1 MTPRLPLP
9 ISIMAR
15 VQLVVGHI
23 AVIVGWVT
31 MLVASL
37 AFWGLVMQSDL
48 VTAME
53 LDAELA
59 TTEATIERIGVHG
72 RRGPD
77 VYVDFTYEVAGQ
89 RFEQRSY
96 AANREAVPAAPVAE
110 YLVADPSRARL
121 AGLDARPMRG
131 GRLFLIGVI
140 AGATFALVCLIA
152 GVVAG
157 VRSRR
162 FFRRARLAV
171 GRVVDQHASSPDSR
185 VISVELE
192 YADAVHVH
200 AGAPWRTRVVV
211 SRGEAARATRGEVPM
226 LYDPARPERAMML
239 DQLECGV
246 RYREGRGIVAGGGWL
261 VAGILAPLVCIA
273 ANVVAI
279 AWSVL

>member
-1 MTPRLPLP
+1 MTPTSPIP
-9 ISIMAR
+9 ISTLAR
-15 VQLVVGHI
+15 VQLVIGHI

-53 LDAELA
+53 FDAELA
-59 TTEATIERIGVHG
+59 TTEATIQRIGVHG

-77 VYVDFTYEVAGQ
+77 VFVDFTYEVAGQ

-96 AANREAVPAAPVAE
+96 AASREAVPAAPVAE
-110 YLVADPSRARL
+110 YIVANPSRARL
-121 AGLDARPMRG
+121 DGLDARPMRG

-140 AGATFALVCLIA
+140 AGATFALICLIA

-157 VRSRR
+157 VRNRQ
-162 FFRRARLAV
+162 FFLRARLTV
-171 GRVVDQHASSPDSR
+171 GRVVDRKASSPDSR
-185 VISVELE
+185 VLALELE
-192 YADAVHVH
+192 YADAVH
-200 AGAPWRTRVVV
+200 ADSGGPWRTHVVV
-211 SRGEAARATRGEVPM
+211 SREAARVTSGDVPM
-226 LYDPARPERAMML
+226 LYDPARPARVMML

-246 RYREGRGIVAGGGWL
+246 RYREHRGIVAGGGWL
-261 VAGILAPLVCIA
+261 VAGILAPLACIA

-279 AWSVL
+279 AWSMP